1 MKFVTPGSESGAN
14 QITIIV
20 IQRKRESVEMLR
32 FKQDCQDWQSTDAV
46 SVTKKSR
53 LDPGVL
59 SLVDGL
65 LGCVCSLAGSLGGIG
80 GGGGCWKG
88 KKLCGAKKQPDPQ
101 VRLGLS
107 KYAQQ
112 AQTIFKVEQ

>member
-1 MKFVTPGSESGAN
+1 
-14 QITIIV
+14 
-20 IQRKRESVEMLR
+20 MLR

-112 AQTIFKVEQ
+112 AQTIFKLEQYKNLNFSSQKLFLIKRNKSNLKPK

>member
-1 MKFVTPGSESGAN
+1 M
-14 QITIIV
+14 
-20 IQRKRESVEMLR
+20 
-32 FKQDCQDWQSTDAV
+32 
-46 SVTKKSR
+46 SVTKMPQ

-59 SLVDGL
+59 
-65 LGCVCSLAGSLGGIG
+65 LGGWAAAGVCVFFGSGAWGGIG
-80 GGGGCWKG
+80 EWRGGYRGFWKG

-112 AQTIFKVEQ
+112 AQTIFKVEQYKNQNFSLHKLFQYKFPFPISKELHCIQSIDC